1 MTKELS
7 MNNVIDKE
15 TELKIACAKLQ
26 LLIALGKAQPTQNA
40 IDRKWIVMSLTSA
53 QKRNRIK

>member
-1 MTKELS
+1 
-7 MNNVIDKE
+7 MNNTTDKE

-26 LLIALGKAQPTQNA
+26 LLIMLGKAHPTQEDIN
-40 IDRKWIVMSLTSA
+40 KQWVVMSLTST